1 MISLVSKRY
10 SLCPFL
16 YEYYMFEYKS
26 ISFFNEYF
34 SSLPDFKLS
43 QEFIQEEKGENK
55 NLFIGIMESVNTVH
69 PMSIKIEIPT
79 TFPHSKLLFWTESL
93 RGYPHLIADE
103 KRKDSWFCLN
113 TPFAETA
120 EEQLEQEMR
129 RLRDWIKRYVRKDLP
144 MVIEDQDVYREL
156 CMLNAYSWENIDEMN
171 EYKQD
176 ARLTFVGDFATHKD
190 YFKEKKGKFDC
201 IKNNSERIF
210 VPRNEYGTN
219 FELPYIIVDKVPT
232 TFNDF
237 VGLKEQFGWD
247 EETCE
252 FLLPGLNTGKN
263 WVQAN
268 YVSLGSKDYTEEE
281 ANKILDEIEQEL
293 QKDEPKLKAKCTPSG
308 KKPKLK
314 DLKDESFTDS
324 SVPDSHKILLLDEIH
339 SLRKSVNEKHG
350 YKVDF
355 SGLPDI
361 RNMTEEEQ
369 IEYWEHQEYLYNKY
383 QYELHYFALGVI
395 EGEIIKWYVI
405 STNKAT
411 GSYDKVEYNLL
422 LRKMEI
428 LHLVSKGCNC
438 EVAQTITEKEYFG
451 RGKFSSLWNEKKV
464 CVVGVGAIGSI
475 VCESLAR
482 SGVTTLALWDDDTV
496 EPGNICRSTYQ
507 VHDIGKSKVEALREH
522 IVSINPFI
530 ELRSIT
536 TKGDWYS
543 LTGNTFSGPFQY
555 IHGSFYG
562 SVNYSSQEDA
572 IKLLDKYDLII
583 DCTGSNELLHFLSYA
598 VPEKEIISLCITN
611 RSRNLLLFSSN
622 DGNPF
627 ELRKMYLSKIEQDT
641 KNFYVEGSG
650 CYSPTFI
657 ATYSDISTLV
667 NLAVKELNA
676 KISKNQLLH
685 SVIWSYD
692 NRGIIADRFKTYE
705 IPNSKIRLTISSETL
720 MDGEEMSF
728 STNEE
733 IGYLLGGY
741 STDGT
746 IVMVSHI
753 IESEN
758 AKGHLDYA
766 FRLSGGIIDYLGDYV
781 YSDSET
787 GSYKPKYQDIIAA
800 KAADENININNPVLA
815 TRNIDGTLSF
825 YLYLAGK
832 LEKFIPLD

>member
-1 MISLVSKRY
+1 MDTRMISLVSKRY

-43 QEFIQEEKGENK
+43 QEFIQEEKDENK
-55 NLFIGIMESVNTVH
+55 NLFIGIIESVNTVH

-144 MVIEDQDVYREL
+144 TVIEDPDVYRAL

-252 FLLPGLNTGKN
+252 FLLPGLKTGKN

-268 YVSLGSKDYTEEE
+268 YVSLGSKAYTEEE
-281 ANKILDEIEQEL
+281 ANRILDEIEQEL

-383 QYELHYFALGVI
+383 RYALHY
-395 EGEIIKWYVI
+395 
-405 STNKAT
+405 
-411 GSYDKVEYNLL
+411 
-422 LRKMEI
+422 
-428 LHLVSKGCNC
+428 
-438 EVAQTITEKEYFG
+438 
-451 RGKFSSLWNEKKV
+451 
-464 CVVGVGAIGSI
+464 
-475 VCESLAR
+475 
-482 SGVTTLALWDDDTV
+482 
-496 EPGNICRSTYQ
+496 
-507 VHDIGKSKVEALREH
+507 
-522 IVSINPFI
+522 
-530 ELRSIT
+530 
-536 TKGDWYS
+536 
-543 LTGNTFSGPFQY
+543 
-555 IHGSFYG
+555 
-562 SVNYSSQEDA
+562 
-572 IKLLDKYDLII
+572 
-583 DCTGSNELLHFLSYA
+583 
-598 VPEKEIISLCITN
+598 
-611 RSRNLLLFSSN
+611 
-622 DGNPF
+622 
-627 ELRKMYLSKIEQDT
+627 
-641 KNFYVEGSG
+641 
-650 CYSPTFI
+650 
-657 ATYSDISTLV
+657 
-667 NLAVKELNA
+667 
-676 KISKNQLLH
+676 
-685 SVIWSYD
+685 
-692 NRGIIADRFKTYE
+692 
-705 IPNSKIRLTISSETL
+705 
-720 MDGEEMSF
+720 
-728 STNEE
+728 
-733 IGYLLGGY
+733 
-741 STDGT
+741 
-746 IVMVSHI
+746 
-753 IESEN
+753 
-758 AKGHLDYA
+758 
-766 FRLSGGIIDYLGDYV
+766 
-781 YSDSET
+781 
-787 GSYKPKYQDIIAA
+787 
-800 KAADENININNPVLA
+800 
-815 TRNIDGTLSF
+815 
-825 YLYLAGK
+825 
-832 LEKFIPLD
+832 

>member
-1 MISLVSKRY
+1 
-10 SLCPFL
+10 
-16 YEYYMFEYKS
+16 MFEYKS

-43 QEFIQEEKGENK
+43 QEFIQEEKGDNK

-93 RGYPHLIADE
+93 RGYPHLIPDE

-120 EEQLEQEMR
+120 EEQLEQEML

-144 MVIEDQDVYREL
+144 TVIKDPEVYRAL
-156 CMLNAYSWENIDEMN
+156 YMMNAYSWENIDEMN
-171 EYKQD
+171 GYKQD

-201 IKNNSERIF
+201 VKNRSERIF
-210 VPRNEYGTN
+210 VLRNKLGTN
-219 FELPYIIVDKVPT
+219 FKLPYIIVDKIPT
-232 TFNDF
+232 TFSDF
-237 VGLKEQFGWD
+237 VELKEQFGWD
-247 EETCE
+247 KETCE
-252 FLLPGLNTGKN
+252 LLLPGLNTGEN
-263 WVQAN
+263 WVRAN
-268 YVSLGSKDYTEEE
+268 YYSLGTNNYTEDE

-293 QKDEPKLKAKCTPSG
+293 QKDDPKLKAKCTPSG
-308 KKPKLK
+308 KKLKLK

-324 SVPDSHKILLLDEIH
+324 SVPDSHKTLLLDEIS

-350 YKVDF
+350 YKVGFPVLSDTVN
-355 SGLPDI
+355 I
-361 RNMTEEEQ
+361 TKEEQ
-369 IEYWEHQEYLYNKY
+369 EEYWAQQEEAEYLYNKD
-383 QYELHYFALGVI
+383 QYELHHFALGVI
-395 EGEIIKWYVI
+395 EGEIIVWFVI

-411 GSYDKVEYNLL
+411 GSYDKVEYNLS
-422 LRKMEI
+422 LRKMKI

-438 EVAQTITEKEYFG
+438 EVAQIITEKEFFG
-451 RGKFSSLWNEKKV
+451 RGKFSSLWNKKKV

-496 EPGNICRSTYQ
+496 EPGNICRSAYQ
-507 VHDIGKSKVEALREH
+507 VQDIGNSKVEALREH

-530 ELRSIT
+530 ELTTIT
-536 TKGDWYS
+536 TKGCWHN
-543 LTGNTFSGPFQY
+543 LTENEYSGPFQY
-555 IHGSFYG
+555 MHGSFYG

-598 VPEKEIISLCITN
+598 VPEKEIISMCITN

-692 NRGIIADRFKTYE
+692 NRGIIADRLKTYE

-766 FRLSGGIIDYLGDYV
+766 FKLSGGIIDYLGDYV

-815 TRNIDGTLSF
+815 TRNLDGTLSF

>member
-1 MISLVSKRY
+1 MFY
-10 SLCPFL
+10 N
-16 YEYYMFEYKS
+16 EYNMFEYKS

-79 TFPHSKLLFWTESL
+79 TFPHCKLLFRTESL
-93 RGYPHLIADE
+93 RGYPHLITDE

-144 MVIEDQDVYREL
+144 TVIEDPDVYREL

-201 IKNNSERIF
+201 VKNRSERIF
-210 VPRNEYGTN
+210 VLRNKLGTN
-219 FELPYIIVDKVPT
+219 FKLPYIIVDKIPT
-232 TFNDF
+232 TFSDF
-237 VGLKEQFGWD
+237 VELKEQFGWD
-247 EETCE
+247 KETCE
-252 FLLPGLNTGKN
+252 FLLPGLNTGEN
-263 WVQAN
+263 WFRAN
-268 YVSLGSKDYTEEE
+268 YYSLGTNNYTEDE

-293 QKDEPKLKAKCTPSG
+293 QKNDPKLKAKCTPYG
-308 KKPKLK
+308 KKLKLK

-324 SVPDSHKILLLDEIH
+324 SVPDSHKTLLLDEIS

-355 SGLPDI
+355 PVLSDTI
-361 RNMTEEEQ
+361 NMTKEELE
-369 IEYWEHQEYLYNKY
+369 EYWAQQQNEAEYLYNKD
-383 QYELHYFALGVI
+383 QYELHHFALGVI
-395 EGEIIKWYVI
+395 EGEIIVWFVI

-411 GSYDKVEYNLL
+411 GSYDKVEYNLS
-422 LRKMEI
+422 LRKMKI

-438 EVAQTITEKEYFG
+438 EVAQITTEKEFFG

-496 EPGNICRSTYQ
+496 EPGNICRSAYQ
-507 VHDIGKSKVEALREH
+507 VQDIGNSKVEALREH

-530 ELRSIT
+530 ELRTIT
-536 TKGDWYS
+536 TKGCWHN
-543 LTGNTFSGPFQY
+543 LTENEYSGPFQY
-555 IHGSFYG
+555 MHGSFYG

-598 VPEKEIISLCITN
+598 VPEKEIISMCITN

-692 NRGIIADRFKTYE
+692 NRGIIADRLKTYE

-766 FRLSGGIIDYLGDYV
+766 FKLSGGIIDYLGDYV

-815 TRNIDGTLSF
+815 TRNLDGTLSF

>member
-1 MISLVSKRY
+1 
-10 SLCPFL
+10 
-16 YEYYMFEYKS
+16 MFEYKD

-34 SSLPDFKLS
+34 SSLSDFKLS
-43 QEFIQEEKGENK
+43 QEFVQEENGENK
-55 NLFIGIMESVNTVH
+55 KLFIGIMESVNTVH

-103 KRKDSWFCLN
+103 KRKDLWFCLN

-120 EEQLEQEMR
+120 EEQLEQEML

-144 MVIEDQDVYREL
+144 TVIKDPEVYRAL
-156 CMLNAYSWENIDEMN
+156 YMMNAYSWENIDEMN
-171 EYKQD
+171 EYKQE

-201 IKNNSERIF
+201 VKNGSERIF
-210 VPRNEYGTN
+210 VLRNKLGTN

-232 TFNDF
+232 SLNDF
-237 VGLKEQFGWD
+237 FGLKEEFGWD
-247 EETCE
+247 KETCE
-252 FLLPGLNTGKN
+252 FLLPGLNTGKD
-263 WVQAN
+263 WVLASS
-268 YVSLGSKDYTEEE
+268 YTLGNKDYTEEE

-293 QKDEPKLKAKCTPSG
+293 HKDEPKLKAQCIPFG
-308 KKPKLK
+308 AELKLK
-314 DLKDESFTDS
+314 DYKAESYKEY
-324 SVPDSHKILLLDEIH
+324 SVPGSHKSLLLGRISSLKESVKKEHGWTRAKSIFEMTNEDLGDEETIA
-339 SLRKSVNEKHG
+339 LAEK
-350 YKVDF
+350 DQF
-355 SGLPDI
+355 
-361 RNMTEEEQ
+361 
-369 IEYWEHQEYLYNKY
+369 
-383 QYELHYFALGVI
+383 ELHHFALGIIV
-395 EGEIIKWYVI
+395 GEIITWGII
-405 STNKAT
+405 STNKAS
-411 GSYDKVEYNLL
+411 GSYDKVEYELTL
-422 LRKMEI
+422 CKVEM
-428 LHLVSKGCNC
+428 LHFLSKGCRC
-438 EVAQTITEKEYFG
+438 EIAQTITEKEYFG
-451 RGKFSSLWNEKKV
+451 RGKFSSRWNERKV

-482 SGVTTLALWDDDTV
+482 SGVSVIALWDDDTV
-496 EPGNICRSTYQ
+496 EPGNICRSTFRAQ
-507 VHDIGKSKVEALREH
+507 DIGKSKVETIREH

-530 ELRSIT
+530 ELSTIT
-536 TKGDWYS
+536 TKGYWFS
-543 LTGNTFSGPFQY
+543 GINGNIYSGPFQY
-555 IHGSFYG
+555 MHGSFYG

-598 VPEKEIISLCITN
+598 VPEKEIISMCITN

-657 ATYSDISTLV
+657 ATYCDISTLV
-667 NLAVKELNA
+667 NLAIKELNT
-676 KISKNQLLH
+676 KISNNQLFH

-692 NRGIIADRFKTYE
+692 NRGIIADRLKTYE
-705 IPNSKIRLTISSETL
+705 IPNSRIRMTIPSETL
-720 MDGEEMSF
+720 MDGEEMFYSN
-728 STNEE
+728 NEV

-741 STDGT
+741 SADGT

-758 AKGHLDYA
+758 AKSHLDHA
-766 FRLSGGIIDYLGDYV
+766 FMLSGGIIDYLGDYV
-781 YSDSET
+781 YSDGDT
-787 GSYKPKYQDIIAA
+787 GLYKPQNQDIMAA

-815 TRNIDGTLSF
+815 TRNLDGTLSF

>member
-1 MISLVSKRY
+1 
-10 SLCPFL
+10 
-16 YEYYMFEYKS
+16 MFEYKS
-26 ISFFNEYF
+26 ILFFNEYF

-79 TFPHSKLLFWTESL
+79 TFPHCKLLFWTESL
-93 RGYPHLIADE
+93 RGYPHLIPDE

-120 EEQLEQEMR
+120 EEQLEQEML

-144 MVIEDQDVYREL
+144 TVIKDPEVYRAL
-156 CMLNAYSWENIDEMN
+156 YMMNAYSWENIDEMN
-171 EYKQD
+171 GYKQD

-201 IKNNSERIF
+201 IKNSSERIF
-210 VPRNEYGTN
+210 VLRNKYGTN

-232 TFNDF
+232 TFSDF

-293 QKDEPKLKAKCTPSG
+293 QKDDPKLKAKCIPYG

-314 DLKDESFTDS
+314 DLKNESFTDS

-369 IEYWEHQEYLYNKY
+369 IEYWERQEYLYNKY

-422 LRKMEI
+422 LRKMSI
-428 LHLVSKGCNC
+428 LHLGSKGCDY

-475 VCESLAR
+475 V
-482 SGVTTLALWDDDTV
+482 
-496 EPGNICRSTYQ
+496 
-507 VHDIGKSKVEALREH
+507 
-522 IVSINPFI
+522 
-530 ELRSIT
+530 
-536 TKGDWYS
+536 
-543 LTGNTFSGPFQY
+543 
-555 IHGSFYG
+555 
-562 SVNYSSQEDA
+562 
-572 IKLLDKYDLII
+572 
-583 DCTGSNELLHFLSYA
+583 
-598 VPEKEIISLCITN
+598 
-611 RSRNLLLFSSN
+611 
-622 DGNPF
+622 
-627 ELRKMYLSKIEQDT
+627 
-641 KNFYVEGSG
+641 
-650 CYSPTFI
+650 
-657 ATYSDISTLV
+657 
-667 NLAVKELNA
+667 
-676 KISKNQLLH
+676 
-685 SVIWSYD
+685 
-692 NRGIIADRFKTYE
+692 
-705 IPNSKIRLTISSETL
+705 
-720 MDGEEMSF
+720 
-728 STNEE
+728 
-733 IGYLLGGY
+733 
-741 STDGT
+741 
-746 IVMVSHI
+746 
-753 IESEN
+753 
-758 AKGHLDYA
+758 
-766 FRLSGGIIDYLGDYV
+766 
-781 YSDSET
+781 
-787 GSYKPKYQDIIAA
+787 
-800 KAADENININNPVLA
+800 
-815 TRNIDGTLSF
+815 
-825 YLYLAGK
+825 
-832 LEKFIPLD
+832 

>member
-1 MISLVSKRY
+1 
-10 SLCPFL
+10 
-16 YEYYMFEYKS
+16 MFEYKN
-26 ISFFNEYF
+26 ISFFNKYF
-34 SSLPDFKLS
+34 SSLSDFKLS
-43 QEFIQEEKGENK
+43 QEFVQEEKGENK
-55 NLFIGIMESVNTVH
+55 NLFIGIMESVDTVH
-69 PMSIKIEIPT
+69 PLSIKIEIPT

-93 RGYPHLIADE
+93 RGYPHLITDE

-113 TPFAETA
+113 TPFAETV
-120 EEQLEQEMR
+120 EEQLEQEML

-144 MVIEDQDVYREL
+144 TVIKDPEVYRAL
-156 CMLNAYSWENIDEMN
+156 YMMNAYSWENIDEMN
-171 EYKQD
+171 GYKQD

-201 IKNNSERIF
+201 VKNRSERIF
-210 VPRNEYGTN
+210 VLRNKLGTN

-263 WVQAN
+263 WVRAN
-268 YVSLGSKDYTEEE
+268 LYSLGTNDYTEDE

-293 QKDEPKLKAKCTPSG
+293 QKDDPKLKAKCTPSG
-308 KKPKLK
+308 KKQKLK
-314 DLKDESFTDS
+314 DFKDESFADS
-324 SVPDSHKILLLDEIH
+324 SVPDSHKTLLLDEIH
-339 SLRKSVNEKHG
+339 SLRERVNEKHG
-350 YKVDF
+350 YNSGFSDF
-355 SGLPDI
+355 TFT

-369 IEYWEHQEYLYNKY
+369 EEYWARQDEAEYLYNKD
-383 QYELHYFALGVI
+383 QYELHHFALGVI
-395 EGEIIKWYVI
+395 EGERISWIII
-405 STNKAT
+405 STNKGT
-411 GSYDKVEYNLL
+411 GLYDKVEYNLSL
-422 LRKMEI
+422 CKMEI
-428 LHLVSKGCNC
+428 LHLVSKACNC

-496 EPGNICRSTYQ
+496 EPGNICRSAYQ
-507 VHDIGKSKVEALREH
+507 VQDIGKSKVEALREH

-530 ELRSIT
+530 ELRTIT
-536 TKGDWYS
+536 TKGYWHN
-543 LTGNTFSGPFQY
+543 LTGNEYSGPFQY
-555 IHGSFYG
+555 MHGSFYG

-598 VPEKEIISLCITN
+598 VPEKEIISMCITN

-667 NLAVKELNA
+667 NLAIKELNT
-676 KISKNQLLH
+676 KIRDNQLLH

-692 NRGIIADRFKTYE
+692 NRGIIADRLKTYE
-705 IPNSKIRLTISSETL
+705 IPNSRIRMTIPSETL
-720 MDGEEMSF
+720 MDGEEMFYS
-728 STNEE
+728 SNEE

-741 STDGT
+741 SADGT

-758 AKGHLDYA
+758 AKSHLDYA

-781 YSDSET
+781 YSYGDT
-787 GSYKPKYQDIIAA
+787 GSYKPKYQDIMAA

-815 TRNIDGTLSF
+815 TRNPDGTLSF

>member
-1 MISLVSKRY
+1 
-10 SLCPFL
+10 
-16 YEYYMFEYKS
+16 MFEYKS

-34 SSLPDFKLS
+34 SSLSDFKLS
-43 QEFIQEEKGENK
+43 QEFIQEEKDENK

-120 EEQLEQEMR
+120 EEQLEQEML

-144 MVIEDQDVYREL
+144 TVIKDPEVYRAL
-156 CMLNAYSWENIDEMN
+156 YMMNAYSWENIDEMN

-210 VPRNEYGTN
+210 VLRNKYGTN

-237 VGLKEQFGWD
+237 VGLKKQFGWD

-263 WVQAN
+263 WVRAN
-268 YVSLGSKDYTEEE
+268 LGTKDYTEDE
-281 ANKILDEIEQEL
+281 ANKILDELEQEL
-293 QKDEPKLKAKCTPSG
+293 QKDDPKLKAQSTPSG
-308 KKPKLK
+308 NKPKLK
-314 DLKDESFTDS
+314 DFKDESFTDS
-324 SVPDSHKILLLDEIH
+324 SVPDSHKTLLLEEIR

-350 YKVDF
+350 YKTGF
-355 SGLPDI
+355 SDSI
-361 RNMTEEEQ
+361 EIHNMTKEEQ
-369 IEYWEHQEYLYNKY
+369 IEYWARQDEYK
-383 QYELHYFALGVI
+383 YELHHFALGVI
-395 EGEIIKWYVI
+395 EGEIIAWIVI
-405 STNKAT
+405 STNNAT
-411 GSYDKVEYNLL
+411 GSYDKVEYNLS

-428 LHLVSKGCNC
+428 FHLVSKGCNC

-482 SGVTTLALWDDDTV
+482 SGVITLALWDDDTV
-496 EPGNICRSTYQ
+496 EPGNICRSAYQ
-507 VHDIGKSKVEALREH
+507 VQDIGKSKVEALREH

-536 TKGDWYS
+536 TKGYWHS
-543 LTGNTFSGPFQY
+543 LTGEYSGPFQY
-555 IHGSFYG
+555 MHGSFYG
-562 SVNYSSQEDA
+562 SINYSSQEDA

-657 ATYSDISTLV
+657 ATYSDISSLV
-667 NLAVKELNA
+667 NLAIKELNT
-676 KISKNQLLH
+676 KISNNQLLH

-692 NRGIIADRFKTYE
+692 NRGIIADRLKTYE
-705 IPNSKIRLTISSETL
+705 LPNSRIRMTIPSETL
-720 MDGEEMSF
+720 MDGEEMFYSN
-728 STNEE
+728 NEE

-741 STDGT
+741 SADGT

-781 YSDSET
+781 YSDGDT
-787 GSYKPKYQDIIAA
+787 GSYKPKYQDIMAA

-815 TRNIDGTLSF
+815 TRNPDGTLSF

>member
-1 MISLVSKRY
+1 
-10 SLCPFL
+10 
-16 YEYYMFEYKS
+16 MFEYKN

-34 SSLPDFKLS
+34 SSLPDFKLI
-43 QEFIQEEKGENK
+43 QEFIQEEKDENK

-69 PMSIKIEIPT
+69 PISIKIEIPT

-93 RGYPHLIADE
+93 RGYPHLIADK

-120 EEQLEQEMR
+120 EEQLEQEML

-144 MVIEDQDVYREL
+144 TVIKDPEVYRAL
-156 CMLNAYSWENIDEMN
+156 YMMNAYSWENIDEMN

-210 VPRNEYGTN
+210 VLRNKYGTN

-263 WVQAN
+263 WVRAN
-268 YVSLGSKDYTEEE
+268 FYSLKSKDYTEEK
-281 ANKILDEIEQEL
+281 ANKILNEIEQEL
-293 QKDEPKLKAKCTPSG
+293 QKDDSKLKAQCTPFG
-308 KKPKLK
+308 KKLKLK
-314 DLKDESFTDS
+314 DLKDESFTDF
-324 SVPDSHKILLLDEIH
+324 SVPDSHKTLLLEEIR

-350 YKVDF
+350 YKVGF
-355 SGLPDI
+355 SDSIETL
-361 RNMTEEEQ
+361 NMTKEEQ
-369 IEYWEHQEYLYNKY
+369 EEYWARQDEAEYLYNED
-383 QYELHYFALGVI
+383 QYELHHFALGVI
-395 EGEIIKWYVI
+395 EGEIITWIVI

-411 GSYDKVEYNLL
+411 GSYDKVEYDLS
-422 LRKMEI
+422 LRTLSI
-428 LHLVSKGCNC
+428 LHLVSKGCDC

-451 RGKFSSLWNEKKV
+451 RGKFSSLWNAKKI

-507 VHDIGKSKVEALREH
+507 VQDIGKSKVEALREH

-536 TKGDWYS
+536 TKGYWHS
-543 LTGNTFSGPFQY
+543 LTGEYSGPFQY
-555 IHGSFYG
+555 MHGSFYG

-598 VPEKEIISLCITN
+598 VPKKEIISLCITN

-657 ATYSDISTLV
+657 ATYSDISSLV
-667 NLAVKELNA
+667 NLAIKELNT
-676 KISKNQLLH
+676 KISNNQLLH

-692 NRGIIADRFKTYE
+692 NRGIIADRLKTYE
-705 IPNSKIRLTISSETL
+705 LPNSRIRMTIPSETL
-720 MDGEEMSF
+720 MDGEDMFYSN
-728 STNEE
+728 NEV

-741 STDGT
+741 SADGT

-753 IESEN
+753 IASEN

-781 YSDSET
+781 YSDGDT
-787 GSYKPKYQDIIAA
+787 GSYKPKYQDIMAA

-815 TRNIDGTLSF
+815 TRNPDGTLSF

-832 LEKFIPLD
+832 LERFIPLD

>member
-1 MISLVSKRY
+1 
-10 SLCPFL
+10 
-16 YEYYMFEYKS
+16 
-26 ISFFNEYF
+26 
-34 SSLPDFKLS
+34 
-43 QEFIQEEKGENK
+43 
-55 NLFIGIMESVNTVH
+55 
-69 PMSIKIEIPT
+69 MS
-79 TFPHSKLLFWTESL
+79 
-93 RGYPHLIADE
+93 
-103 KRKDSWFCLN
+103 
-113 TPFAETA
+113 
-120 EEQLEQEMR
+120 
-129 RLRDWIKRYVRKDLP
+129 
-144 MVIEDQDVYREL
+144 
-156 CMLNAYSWENIDEMN
+156 
-171 EYKQD
+171 
-176 ARLTFVGDFATHKD
+176 
-190 YFKEKKGKFDC
+190 
-201 IKNNSERIF
+201 
-210 VPRNEYGTN
+210 
-219 FELPYIIVDKVPT
+219 
-232 TFNDF
+232 
-237 VGLKEQFGWD
+237 
-247 EETCE
+247 
-252 FLLPGLNTGKN
+252 
-263 WVQAN
+263 
-268 YVSLGSKDYTEEE
+268 
-281 ANKILDEIEQEL
+281 
-293 QKDEPKLKAKCTPSG
+293 
-308 KKPKLK
+308 
-314 DLKDESFTDS
+314 
-324 SVPDSHKILLLDEIH
+324 
-339 SLRKSVNEKHG
+339 
-350 YKVDF
+350 
-355 SGLPDI
+355 
-361 RNMTEEEQ
+361 
-369 IEYWEHQEYLYNKY
+369 
-383 QYELHYFALGVI
+383 
-395 EGEIIKWYVI
+395 
-405 STNKAT
+405 
-411 GSYDKVEYNLL
+411 
-422 LRKMEI
+422 I
-428 LHLVSKGCNC
+428 LHLVSKGCDC

-451 RGKFSSLWNEKKV
+451 RGKFSSLWDKKKV

-507 VHDIGKSKVEALREH
+507 VQDIGKSKVEALREH

-562 SVNYSSQEDA
+562 SVNYNSQEDA
-572 IKLLDKYDLII
+572 IKLLDKYDLIL

-692 NRGIIADRFKTYE
+692 NRGIIADCLKTYE

-787 GSYKPKYQDIIAA
+787 GSFKPKYQDIIAA

-815 TRNIDGTLSF
+815 TRNLDGTLSF

>member
-1 MISLVSKRY
+1 
-10 SLCPFL
+10 
-16 YEYYMFEYKS
+16 MFEYKN

-43 QEFIQEEKGENK
+43 QEFVQEEKGENK

-113 TPFAETA
+113 TPFAETV
-120 EEQLEQEMR
+120 EEQLEQEML

-144 MVIEDQDVYREL
+144 TVIKDPEVYRAL
-156 CMLNAYSWENIDEMN
+156 YMMNAYSWENIDEMN
-171 EYKQD
+171 GYKQD

-201 IKNNSERIF
+201 VKNRSERIF
-210 VPRNEYGTN
+210 VLRNKFGTN

-252 FLLPGLNTGKN
+252 FLLPGLSTGKN
-263 WVQAN
+263 WVRAN
-268 YVSLGSKDYTEEE
+268 FYSLGTKDYTEDE
-281 ANKILDEIEQEL
+281 ANKILDELEQEL
-293 QKDEPKLKAKCTPSG
+293 QKDDPKLKAQSTPSG
-308 KKPKLK
+308 KKLKLK
-314 DLKDESFTDS
+314 DFKDESFTDS
-324 SVPDSHKILLLDEIH
+324 SVPDSHKKLLLDEIH
-339 SLRKSVNEKHG
+339 SLRERVNEKHG
-350 YKVDF
+350 YKSGFSDF
-355 SGLPDI
+355 TDT

-369 IEYWEHQEYLYNKY
+369 EEYWARQDEAEYLYNKD
-383 QYELHYFALGVI
+383 QYELHHFALGVI
-395 EGEIIKWYVI
+395 EGEIITWIVI
-405 STNKAT
+405 STNKGT
-411 GSYDKVEYNLL
+411 GSYDKVEYNLS

-438 EVAQTITEKEYFG
+438 EVAQIITEKEYFG

-496 EPGNICRSTYQ
+496 EPGNICRSVYQ
-507 VHDIGKSKVEALREH
+507 VQDIGKSKVDALREH
-522 IVSINPFI
+522 IVSINPFV
-530 ELRSIT
+530 ELRTIT
-536 TKGDWYS
+536 TKGYWHN
-543 LTGNTFSGPFQY
+543 LTGNEYSGPFQY
-555 IHGSFYG
+555 MHGSFYG

-598 VPEKEIISLCITN
+598 VPEKEIISMCITN

-657 ATYSDISTLV
+657 ATYSDISSLV
-667 NLAVKELNA
+667 NLAIKELNT
-676 KISKNQLLH
+676 KISNNQLLH

-692 NRGIIADRFKTYE
+692 NRGIIADRLKTYE
-705 IPNSKIRLTISSETL
+705 LPNSRIRMTIPSETL
-720 MDGEEMSF
+720 MDGEEMFYSN
-728 STNEE
+728 NEE

-741 STDGT
+741 SADGT

-781 YSDSET
+781 YSDGDT
-787 GSYKPKYQDIIAA
+787 GSYKPKYQDIMAA

-815 TRNIDGTLSF
+815 TRNPDGTLSF

>member
-1 MISLVSKRY
+1 
-10 SLCPFL
+10 
-16 YEYYMFEYKS
+16 MFEYKS

-79 TFPHSKLLFWTESL
+79 TFPHCKLLFRTESL
-93 RGYPHLIADE
+93 RGYPHLIKDE

-144 MVIEDQDVYREL
+144 MVIEDQDVYRAL

-252 FLLPGLNTGKN
+252 FLLPGLKTGKN

-268 YVSLGSKDYTEEE
+268 YVSLGSKAYTEEE
-281 ANKILDEIEQEL
+281 ANRILDEIEQEL

-395 EGEIIKWYVI
+395 EGEINKGYVI
-405 STNKAT
+405 STKKAT
-411 GSYDKVEYNLL
+411 GSYDKVEHKPI

-438 EVAQTITEKEYFG
+438 EVAQTITEKESFG
-451 RGKFSSLWNEKKV
+451 RGKFSSLLNEKKV

-507 VHDIGKSKVEALREH
+507 VQDIGKSKVEALREH

-530 ELRSIT
+530 ELISIT
-536 TKGDWYS
+536 TKGYWHS
-543 LTGNTFSGPFQY
+543 LTGEYSGPFQY
-555 IHGSFYG
+555 MHGSFYG

-572 IKLLDKYDLII
+572 IKLLDKYDLIL

-692 NRGIIADRFKTYE
+692 NRGIIADCLKTYE

-766 FRLSGGIIDYLGDYV
+766 FKLSGGIIDYLGDYV

-787 GSYKPKYQDIIAA
+787 GSYKPKYQNIIAA

-815 TRNIDGTLSF
+815 TRNLDGTLSF

>member
-1 MISLVSKRY
+1 
-10 SLCPFL
+10 
-16 YEYYMFEYKS
+16 MFEYKN

-34 SSLPDFKLS
+34 SSLPDFKLI
-43 QEFIQEEKGENK
+43 QEFIQEEKDENK

-69 PMSIKIEIPT
+69 PISIKIEIPT

-93 RGYPHLIADE
+93 RGYPHLIADK

-120 EEQLEQEMR
+120 EEQLEQEML

-144 MVIEDQDVYREL
+144 TVIKDPEVYRAL
-156 CMLNAYSWENIDEMN
+156 YMMNAYSWENIDEMN

-201 IKNNSERIF
+201 VKNRSERIF
-210 VPRNEYGTN
+210 VLRNKFGTN

-263 WVQAN
+263 WVRSN
-268 YVSLGSKDYTEEE
+268 FYSLDTKDYTEDE
-281 ANKILDEIEQEL
+281 ANKILDELEQEL
-293 QKDEPKLKAKCTPSG
+293 QKDDPKLKAQSTPSG

-314 DLKDESFTDS
+314 DFKDESFTDS
-324 SVPDSHKILLLDEIH
+324 SVPDSHKKLLLDEIH
-339 SLRKSVNEKHG
+339 SLREIVNEKHG
-350 YKVDF
+350 YKSDF
-355 SGLPDI
+355 SDSIETL
-361 RNMTEEEQ
+361 NMTKEEQ
-369 IEYWEHQEYLYNKY
+369 EEYWARQNEARDLYNED
-383 QYELHYFALGVI
+383 QYELHHFALGVI
-395 EGEIIKWYVI
+395 EGEIITWIVI

-411 GSYDKVEYNLL
+411 GSYDKVEYNLS

-451 RGKFSSLWNEKKV
+451 RGKFSSLWNAKKV

-482 SGVTTLALWDDDTV
+482 SGVITLALWDDDTV

-507 VHDIGKSKVEALREH
+507 VQDIGKSKVEALREH

-536 TKGDWYS
+536 TKGYWHS
-543 LTGNTFSGPFQY
+543 LTGEYSGPFQY
-555 IHGSFYG
+555 MHGSFYG
-562 SVNYSSQEDA
+562 SVNYNSQEDA

-598 VPEKEIISLCITN
+598 VPKKEIISLCITN

-667 NLAVKELNA
+667 NLAIKELNT
-676 KISKNQLLH
+676 KISNNQLFH

-692 NRGIIADRFKTYE
+692 NRGIIADRLKTYE
-705 IPNSKIRLTISSETL
+705 IPNSRIRMTIPSETL
-720 MDGEEMSF
+720 MDGEEMFYS
-728 STNEE
+728 SNEE

-741 STDGT
+741 SADGT

-758 AKGHLDYA
+758 AKSHLDYA

-781 YSDSET
+781 YSDGDT
-787 GSYKPKYQDIIAA
+787 GLYKPKYQDIMAA

-815 TRNIDGTLSF
+815 TRNPDGTLSF

>member
-1 MISLVSKRY
+1 
-10 SLCPFL
+10 
-16 YEYYMFEYKS
+16 MFEYKN

-34 SSLPDFKLS
+34 SSLSDFKLS
-43 QEFIQEEKGENK
+43 QEFVQEEKGENK

-103 KRKDSWFCLN
+103 NRKDSWFCLN

-120 EEQLEQEMR
+120 EEQLEQEML
-129 RLRDWIKRYVRKDLP
+129 RLRDWIKRYVREDLP
-144 MVIEDQDVYREL
+144 TVIKDPEVYRAL
-156 CMLNAYSWENIDEMN
+156 YMMNAYSWENIDEMN
-171 EYKQD
+171 GYKQD

-201 IKNNSERIF
+201 VKNRSERIF
-210 VPRNEYGTN
+210 VLRNKFGTN

-232 TFNDF
+232 TFDDF

-263 WVQAN
+263 WVRGN
-268 YVSLGSKDYTEEE
+268 CILLSSFGCRDYTEEE
-281 ANKILDEIEQEL
+281 ANQILDKIELEL
-293 QKDEPKLKAKCTPSG
+293 QNDNPKLKAKCTLSG
-308 KKPKLK
+308 KKQKLK
-314 DLKDESFTDS
+314 DERFTDF
-324 SVPDSHKILLLDEIH
+324 SVPESHKQILFDEIH
-339 SLRKSVNEKHG
+339 SLREIVSEIHG
-350 YKVDF
+350 YSFKDAV
-355 SGLPDI
+355 LPRI
-361 RNMTEEEQ
+361 RDKRKNMTQEEKV
-369 IEYWEHQEYLYNKY
+369 EYWEDQEYLHMKD
-383 QYELHYFALGVI
+383 QYELHYFAMGII
-395 EGEIIKWYVI
+395 EGEKITWFLI
-405 STNKAT
+405 STNKDS
-411 GSYDKVEYNLL
+411 GSYDKVEYDLSFS
-422 LRKMEI
+422 KMQI
-428 LHLVSKGCNC
+428 LHLVSKDCDC
-438 EVAQTITEKEYFG
+438 ELAQIITEKEYFG
-451 RGKFSSLWNEKKV
+451 RGKFSTKWNEKKV
-464 CVVGVGAIGSI
+464 CVVGVGALGSI

-482 SGVTTLALWDDDTV
+482 SGVSVIALWDDDTV
-496 EPGNICRSTYQ
+496 EPGNICRSAYQ
-507 VHDIGKSKVEALREH
+507 VQDIGKSKVEALREH

-530 ELRSIT
+530 ELRTIT
-536 TKGDWYS
+536 IKGYWHN
-543 LTGNTFSGPFQY
+543 LTGDEYSGPFQY
-555 IHGSFYG
+555 MHGSFYG

-598 VPEKEIISLCITN
+598 VPEKEVISMCITN
-611 RSRNLLLFSSN
+611 HSHNLLLFSSS

-641 KNFYVEGSG
+641 KNFYVEGCG
-650 CYSPTFI
+650 CYSPTFF
-657 ATYSDISTLV
+657 ATYSDVSTLV
-667 NLAVKELNA
+667 NLAIKELNT
-676 KISKNQLLH
+676 KISNNQLLH

-692 NRGIIADRFKTYE
+692 NRGIIADRLKTYE
-705 IPNSKIRLTISSETL
+705 LPNSRIRMTIPSETL
-720 MDGEEMSF
+720 MDGEEMFYSN
-728 STNEE
+728 NEE

-741 STDGT
+741 SADGT

-781 YSDSET
+781 YSDGDT
-787 GSYKPKYQDIIAA
+787 GSYKPKYQDIMAA

-815 TRNIDGTLSF
+815 TRNPDGTLSF

>member
-1 MISLVSKRY
+1 
-10 SLCPFL
+10 
-16 YEYYMFEYKS
+16 MFEYKN

-34 SSLPDFKLS
+34 SSLSDFKLS
-43 QEFIQEEKGENK
+43 QQFVQEEKGENK

-120 EEQLEQEMR
+120 EEQLEQEML

-144 MVIEDQDVYREL
+144 TVIKDPEVYRAL
-156 CMLNAYSWENIDEMN
+156 YMMNAYSWENIDEMN
-171 EYKQD
+171 GYKQD

-190 YFKEKKGKFDC
+190 YFKANKGKFDC
-201 IKNNSERIF
+201 VKNRSERIF
-210 VPRNEYGTN
+210 VLRNKFGTN
-219 FELPYIIVDKVPT
+219 FKLPYIIVDKVPT

-263 WVQAN
+263 WVRSN
-268 YVSLGSKDYTEEE
+268 LYSPGTNNYTEDE

-293 QKDEPKLKAKCTPSG
+293 QKDGPKLKAKCTPSG
-308 KKPKLK
+308 KKLKLK

-324 SVPDSHKILLLDEIH
+324 SVPDSHKTLLLDEIR

-350 YKVDF
+350 YKNVFHDV
-355 SGLPDI
+355 LTEMRD
-361 RNMTEEEQ
+361 MTEEEQ
-369 IEYWEHQEYLYNKY
+369 FEYWERQNEAEYLHEKD
-383 QYELHYFALGVI
+383 QYELHHFALGVT
-395 EGEIIKWYVI
+395 EGEIITWLVI

-411 GSYDKVEYNLL
+411 GSYDKVEYNLSL
-422 LRKMEI
+422 CKMST
-428 LHLVSKGCNC
+428 LHLVSKGCNY
-438 EVAQTITEKEYFG
+438 ELAQTITEKEYFG

-496 EPGNICRSTYQ
+496 EPGNICRSAYQ
-507 VHDIGKSKVEALREH
+507 VQDIGNSKVEALREH

-530 ELRSIT
+530 EIRTIT
-536 TKGDWYS
+536 TKGYWHNFS
-543 LTGNTFSGPFQY
+543 GNEYSGPFQY
-555 IHGSFYG
+555 MHGSFYG

-598 VPEKEIISLCITN
+598 VPEKEIISMCITN

-641 KNFYVEGSG
+641 KNFYIEGNG

-657 ATYSDISTLV
+657 ATYSDISSLV
-667 NLAVKELNA
+667 NLAIKELNT
-676 KISKNQLLH
+676 KISNNQLLH
-685 SVIWSYD
+685 SVIWSHD
-692 NRGIIADRFKTYE
+692 NRGIIADRLKTYE
-705 IPNSKIRLTISSETL
+705 LPNSRIRMTIPSETL
-720 MDGEEMSF
+720 MDGEDMFYS
-728 STNEE
+728 SNEE

-741 STDGT
+741 SADGT

-758 AKGHLDYA
+758 AKSNLDYA

-781 YSDSET
+781 YSDGDK

-815 TRNIDGTLSF
+815 TRNPDGTLSF

>member
-1 MISLVSKRY
+1 
-10 SLCPFL
+10 
-16 YEYYMFEYKS
+16 MFEYKN
-26 ISFFNEYF
+26 ISFFNDYF

-43 QEFIQEEKGENK
+43 QEFVQEEKGENK

-113 TPFAETA
+113 TPFAETV
-120 EEQLEQEMR
+120 EEQLEQEML

-144 MVIEDQDVYREL
+144 TVIKDPEVYRAL
-156 CMLNAYSWENIDEMN
+156 YMMNAYSWENIDEMN
-171 EYKQD
+171 GYKQD

-201 IKNNSERIF
+201 VKNRSERIF
-210 VPRNEYGTN
+210 VLRNKFGTN

-252 FLLPGLNTGKN
+252 FLLPGLSTGKN
-263 WVQAN
+263 WVRAN
-268 YVSLGSKDYTEEE
+268 FYSPGTKDYTEDE
-281 ANKILDEIEQEL
+281 ANKILDELEQEL
-293 QKDEPKLKAKCTPSG
+293 QKDDPKLKAQSTPFG
-308 KKPKLK
+308 KKLKLK
-314 DLKDESFTDS
+314 DFKDESFTDS
-324 SVPDSHKILLLDEIH
+324 SVPDSHKKLLLDEIH
-339 SLRKSVNEKHG
+339 SLRERVNEKHG
-350 YKVDF
+350 YKSGFSDF
-355 SGLPDI
+355 TDT

-369 IEYWEHQEYLYNKY
+369 EEYWARQDEAEYLYNKD
-383 QYELHYFALGVI
+383 QYELHHFALGVI
-395 EGEIIKWYVI
+395 EGEIITWIVI
-405 STNKAT
+405 STNKGT
-411 GSYDKVEYNLL
+411 GSYDKVEYNLS

-438 EVAQTITEKEYFG
+438 EVAQIITEKEYFG

-496 EPGNICRSTYQ
+496 EPGNICRSVYQ
-507 VHDIGKSKVEALREH
+507 VQDIGKSKVDALREH
-522 IVSINPFI
+522 IVSINPFV
-530 ELRSIT
+530 ELRTIT
-536 TKGDWYS
+536 TKGYWHN
-543 LTGNTFSGPFQY
+543 LTGNEYSGPFQY
-555 IHGSFYG
+555 MHGSFYG

-598 VPEKEIISLCITN
+598 VPEKEIISMCITN

-657 ATYSDISTLV
+657 ATYSDISSLV
-667 NLAVKELNA
+667 NLAIKELNT
-676 KISKNQLLH
+676 KISNNQLLH

-692 NRGIIADRFKTYE
+692 NRGIIADRLKTYE
-705 IPNSKIRLTISSETL
+705 LPNSRIRMTIPSETL
-720 MDGEEMSF
+720 MDGEEMFYSN
-728 STNEE
+728 NEE

-741 STDGT
+741 SADGT

-781 YSDSET
+781 YSDGDT
-787 GSYKPKYQDIIAA
+787 GSYKPKYQDIMAA

-815 TRNIDGTLSF
+815 TRNPDGTLSF

>member
-252 FLLPGLNTGKN
+252 FLLPGLKTGKN

-268 YVSLGSKDYTEEE
+268 YVSLGSKAYTEEE
-281 ANKILDEIEQEL
+281 ANRILDEIEQEL

-507 VHDIGKSKVEALREH
+507 VQDIGKSKVEALREH

-530 ELRSIT
+530 ELIAIT
-536 TKGDWYS
+536 TKGYWHS
-543 LTGNTFSGPFQY
+543 LTGEYSGPFQY
-555 IHGSFYG
+555 MHGSFYG

-572 IKLLDKYDLII
+572 IKLLDKYDLIL

-692 NRGIIADRFKTYE
+692 NRGIIADRLKTYE

>member
-1 MISLVSKRY
+1 MSMFY
-10 SLCPFL
+10 N
-16 YEYYMFEYKS
+16 EYNMFEYKS

-79 TFPHSKLLFWTESL
+79 TFPHCKLLFRTESL
-93 RGYPHLIADE
+93 RGYPHLITDE

-144 MVIEDQDVYREL
+144 TVIEDPDVYREL

-201 IKNNSERIF
+201 VKNRSERIF
-210 VPRNEYGTN
+210 VLRNKLGTN
-219 FELPYIIVDKVPT
+219 FKLPYIIVDKIPT
-232 TFNDF
+232 TFSDF
-237 VGLKEQFGWD
+237 VELKEQFGWD
-247 EETCE
+247 KETCE
-252 FLLPGLNTGKN
+252 FLLPGLNTGEN
-263 WVQAN
+263 WFRAN
-268 YVSLGSKDYTEEE
+268 YYSLGTNNYTEDE

-293 QKDEPKLKAKCTPSG
+293 QKNDPKLKAKCTPYG
-308 KKPKLK
+308 KKLKLK

-324 SVPDSHKILLLDEIH
+324 SVPDSHKTLLLDEIS

-355 SGLPDI
+355 PVLSDTI
-361 RNMTEEEQ
+361 NMTKEELE
-369 IEYWEHQEYLYNKY
+369 EYRSQQQNEAEYLYNKD
-383 QYELHYFALGVI
+383 QYELHHFALGVI
-395 EGEIIKWYVI
+395 EGEIIVWFVI

-411 GSYDKVEYNLL
+411 GSYDKVEYNLS
-422 LRKMEI
+422 LRKMKI

-438 EVAQTITEKEYFG
+438 EVAQITTEKEFFG

-496 EPGNICRSTYQ
+496 EPGNICRSAYQ
-507 VHDIGKSKVEALREH
+507 VQDIGNSKVEALREH

-530 ELRSIT
+530 ELRTIT
-536 TKGDWYS
+536 TKGCWHN
-543 LTGNTFSGPFQY
+543 LTENEYSGPFQY
-555 IHGSFYG
+555 MHGSFYG

-598 VPEKEIISLCITN
+598 VPEKEIISMCITN

-692 NRGIIADRFKTYE
+692 NRGIIADRLKTYE

-766 FRLSGGIIDYLGDYV
+766 FKLSGGIIDYLGDYV

-815 TRNIDGTLSF
+815 TRNLDGTLSF

>member
-1 MISLVSKRY
+1 
-10 SLCPFL
+10 
-16 YEYYMFEYKS
+16 MFEYKN
-26 ISFFNEYF
+26 ISFFSEYF
-34 SSLPDFKLS
+34 SSLPDFKLN
-43 QEFIQEEKGENK
+43 QEFVQEEKGENK

-69 PMSIKIEIPT
+69 PISIKIEIPT

-103 KRKDSWFCLN
+103 NRKDSWFCLN

-120 EEQLEQEMR
+120 EEQLEQEML

-144 MVIEDQDVYREL
+144 AVIKDPEVYRAL
-156 CMLNAYSWENIDEMN
+156 YMMNAYSWENIDEMN
-171 EYKQD
+171 GYKQD

-201 IKNNSERIF
+201 IKNKSERIF
-210 VPRNEYGTN
+210 VLRNKYGTN
-219 FELPYIIVDKVPT
+219 FELPYIIVEKVPT

-237 VGLKEQFGWD
+237 IGLKEQFDWD

-263 WVQAN
+263 WVRADI
-268 YVSLGSKDYTEEE
+268 YSLRNKDYTEDE
-281 ANKILDEIEQEL
+281 ANNILDEIEKEL
-293 QKDEPKLKAKCTPSG
+293 QKDDPKLKAQYTPFG
-308 KKPKLK
+308 KKTKLK
-314 DLKDESFTDS
+314 DFKDESFTDS
-324 SVPDSHKILLLDEIH
+324 SVPDSHKTLLLDEIH
-339 SLRKSVNEKHG
+339 LLRERVNKEHG
-350 YKVDF
+350 YKSDLSNYF
-355 SGLPDI
+355 DTPKK
-361 RNMTEEEQ
+361 NMTEEEQ
-369 IEYWEHQEYLYNKY
+369 EEYWARQYEAEYLYNKD
-383 QYELHYFALGVI
+383 QYELHHFALGVI
-395 EGEIIKWYVI
+395 EGEIITWIVI
-405 STNKAT
+405 STNKRS
-411 GSYDKVEYNLL
+411 GSYDKVEYNLS
-422 LRKMEI
+422 LREIRI
-428 LHLVSKGCNC
+428 LHLVSKGCYC

-451 RGKFSSLWNEKKV
+451 RGKFSSLWKEKKV

-496 EPGNICRSTYQ
+496 EPGNICRSAYQ
-507 VHDIGKSKVEALREH
+507 VQDIGKSKVEALREH
-522 IVSINPFI
+522 IVSINPFV
-530 ELRSIT
+530 ELRTIT
-536 TKGDWYS
+536 TKGYWHS
-543 LTGNTFSGPFQY
+543 LTRDEYSGPFQY
-555 IHGSFYG
+555 MHGSFYG

-598 VPEKEIISLCITN
+598 VSDKEIISMCITN

-667 NLAVKELNA
+667 NLAIKELNA
-676 KISKNQLLH
+676 KISNNQLHH

-692 NRGIIADRFKTYE
+692 NRGIIADRLKTYE
-705 IPNSKIRLTISSETL
+705 LPNSRIRMTISSETL
-720 MDGEEMSF
+720 MDGEDMFYSI
-728 STNEE
+728 NEE

-758 AKGHLDYA
+758 AKDHLDYA

-781 YSDSET
+781 YSDGDT
-787 GSYKPKYQDIIAA
+787 GSYKPKYQDIMAA
-800 KAADENININNPVLA
+800 KAADKNININNPVLA
-815 TRNIDGTLSF
+815 TRNPDGTLSF

-832 LEKFIPLD
+832 LEKFIPLDE